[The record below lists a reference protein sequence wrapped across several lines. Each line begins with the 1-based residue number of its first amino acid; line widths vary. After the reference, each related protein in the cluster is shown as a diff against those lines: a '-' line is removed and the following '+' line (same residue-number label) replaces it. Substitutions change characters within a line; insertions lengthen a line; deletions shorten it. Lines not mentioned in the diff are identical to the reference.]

1 MLDSVESET
10 FRAGQDRLGEP
21 TVTFIFVFYL
31 LAFTGF
37 LLDSRESVTFS

>member
-1 MLDSVESET
+1 MESET

-21 TVTFIFVFYL
+21 TVISILVFYL

-37 LLDSRESVTFS
+37 LLDSSESETFS